1 MTEYLRNVLKTYQ
14 DNAPKTLQGPASLSL
29 SHHHLMNSSHHYS
42 NHQQYHQMGGKRELD
57 SPPPTTNVPSSEDDF
72 KNQLNRSPSPQHM
85 SINGGTSIIE
95 RTDSRTISSPATP
108 PLNGRDY
115 CASPI
120 APPITFIQM
129 PLQPIQS
136 QPILTAPDPDRGL
149 LQETVLEG
157 RTIGCFQLGGELRLC
172 FAQILTSILSDF
184 TLDRINRT
192 IEELHISISPCSP
205 EQLTEFKLVKILPL
219 DVRAS
224 GLLTRT
230 NAERLCSALLHQ
242 SERPSMKMKKIKDT
256 GSTSFRVYHRCFGK
270 SEGICTPD
278 LYNFGERACIECVEC
293 KGLYPPNKFVCHVCK
308 NKPKENRTCH
318 WGFES
323 NRWRSYVHVS
333 LDEPLREKYTKMLDD
348 IHAREMDYER
358 IAFEQERMDDASG
371 NLKRKVCVTNLIFLT
386 IGFIFAF
393 YAVLFYRKSYTQ
405 KNLNAKEKCLAMV
418 Q

>member
-14 DNAPKTLQGPASLSL
+14 DNAPKTLQGPGRLSL
-29 SHHHLMNSSHHYS
+29 N
-42 NHQQYHQMGGKRELD
+42 
-57 SPPPTTNVPSSEDDF
+57 
-72 KNQLNRSPSPQHM
+72 
-85 SINGGTSIIE
+85 
-95 RTDSRTISSPATP
+95 SRTISSPATP

-293 KGLYPPNKFVCHVCK
+293 KGFYPPNKFVCHVCK

-348 IHAREMDYER
+348 IQAREMDYER
-358 IAFEQERMDDASG
+358 IAFEQERMDDANG
-371 NLKRKVCVTNLIFLT
+371 NLKRKIIINVECVSVNLWYYTLKLVCFFGNNAFNPFCFCVCIFCL
-386 IGFIFAF
+386 FKNF
-393 YAVLFYRKSYTQ
+393 YGKLF
-405 KNLNAKEKCLAMV
+405 LMC
-418 Q
+418 